1 MNQERIYEESEVV
14 SKGPCEKCGSSDGN
28 VLYTDGHTHC
38 FVCQEHINGEG
49 ERTVR
54 VHQGEKQWTPLD
66 VTYVSFASTRGIT
79 EQTASFFGYGKGNFK
94 GKDCH
99 VAPYFT
105 PDGELCAQKLRFAD
119 KTFLILGSLRRAGL
133 FGQNKWR
140 DSGRKVVITEGEI
153 DCLSMAQVQ
162 DLKWPVVS
170 VPNGAAGAAK
180 AIARSID
187 WLSEFDDVILMF
199 DMDDAGQNAAREC
212 AELFRPGQAK
222 IAKLPLKDP
231 NEMLKAKRYKEMI
244 DAIWGAKAIRPDGII
259 SGSEMRDRLKN
270 RPVIKAWDY
279 PWTEIQGMT
288 LGLRKE
294 EIVTLTAGSGVGKSQ
309 ISKELIYS
317 LQKQGA
323 KIGCICLEES
333 AERTSEILIG
343 MEMGERVHLKVNPDR
358 DDKYW
363 AAFDKTVGLKD
374 SEGNDML
381 YLYDHWGSTDSENL
395 MKKIRYFVRGCGCD
409 FILLDHISIVVSG
422 MDEGNER
429 RIIDNLMTTVASLT
443 RELKM
448 GLILI
453 SHLRRPDGKGHEEG
467 GLTSLS
473 QLRGS
478 AAIGQLSDI
487 VIGAE
492 RNQQHATEK
501 NVTQLRLLKNRL
513 SGDTG
518 KCGCILF
525 DKVTGRLNAIE
536 SNDDEIH
543 YGTETSAP
551 Y

>member
-1 MNQERIYEESEVV
+1 
-14 SKGPCEKCGSSDGN
+14 
-28 VLYTDGHTHC
+28 
-38 FVCQEHINGEG
+38 
-49 ERTVR
+49 
-54 VHQGEKQWTPLD
+54 
-66 VTYVSFASTRGIT
+66 
-79 EQTASFFGYGKGNFK
+79 
-94 GKDCH
+94 
-99 VAPYFT
+99 
-105 PDGELCAQKLRFAD
+105 
-119 KTFLILGSLRRAGL
+119 
-133 FGQNKWR
+133 
-140 DSGRKVVITEGEI
+140 
-153 DCLSMAQVQ
+153 
-162 DLKWPVVS
+162 
-170 VPNGAAGAAK
+170 
-180 AIARSID
+180 
-187 WLSEFDDVILMF
+187 
-199 DMDDAGQNAAREC
+199 
-212 AELFRPGQAK
+212 
-222 IAKLPLKDP
+222 
-231 NEMLKAKRYKEMI
+231 MLKEKRYKEMI

-270 RPVIKAWDY
+270 RPIINAWDY

-453 SHLRRPDGKGHEEG
+453 SHLRRPEGKGHEEG

-536 SNDDEIH
+536 SNDDEIFD
-543 YGTETSAP
+543 GAETSAP

>member
-1 MNQERIYEESEVV
+1 MKPERVYEDSEVV

-28 VLYTDGHTHC
+28 VLYSDNHTYC
-38 FVCQEHINGEG
+38 FVCQTSTGG
-49 ERTVR
+49 GGQSTVR
-54 VHQGEKQWTPLD
+54 VYQGEKRWTPLE
-66 VTYVSFASTRGIT
+66 VTAVSFESTRGVT
-79 EQTASFFGYGKGNFK
+79 EKTASFFGYGKGEFK
-94 GKDCH
+94 GQPCH

-105 PDGELCAQKLRFAD
+105 PEGELCAQKLRFAD

-180 AIARSID
+180 ALARSID

-199 DMDDAGQNAAREC
+199 DMDDVGQAAAREC

-244 DAIWGAKAIRPDGII
+244 DAIWGAKAVRPDGIV
-259 SGSEMRDRLKN
+259 SGSEMRERLQN
-270 RPVIKAWDY
+270 RPIIKAWNY
-279 PWTEIQGMT
+279 PWPAIQEMT
-288 LGLRKE
+288 LGLREE

-343 MEMGERVHLKVNPDR
+343 MEMGERVHLNVNPTR
-358 DDKYW
+358 DEKYW
-363 AAFDKTVGLKD
+363 AAFDKTVGLQAAD
-374 SEGNDML
+374 GNDTL
-381 YLYDHWGSTDSENL
+381 YLYDHWGSTDGDNL
-395 MKKIRYFVRGCGCD
+395 MKKIRYFVRGCGCN

-422 MDEGNER
+422 IDEGNER

-453 SHLRRPDGKGHEEG
+453 SHLKRPDGKGHEEG

-492 RNQQHATEK
+492 RNQQHATDK

-513 SGDTG
+513 TGDTG

-536 SNDDEIH
+536 TEDDEIFN
-543 YGTETSAP
+543 GTEASTP